1 MPKDT
6 CTKKVAVSQLTLRK
20 YDTQLMSIL
29 RQQADALHKCQGL
42 GYGSLRQG
50 RPFSSGKHTP
60 LPVILTNNTF

>member
-6 CTKKVAVSQLTLRK
+6 CTKKVAVSQLPLRR
-20 YDTQLMSIL
+20 YDTQLMFVL
-29 RQQADALHKCQGL
+29 RQEADALQKCQGL

-50 RPFSSGKHTP
+50 CPFSSGKHTP